1 MKDLQ
6 LVLTEPHERVLEMK
20 VRGDIDMA
28 TVPPLREAVRAA
40 AASRDYDT
48 LVIDLLGVD
57 FIDSSGLHV
66 LADADRAMVAQGG
79 KTQVVCAAANLLKV
93 FELTGL
99 DQVLSIVG
107 RRDAAHAAA
116 A

>member
-6 LVLTEPHERVLEMK
+6 LLLTEPRERVLEMK

-28 TVPPLREAVRAA
+28 TVATLRDATRTAVQ
-40 AASRDYDT
+40 SRDYDT

-66 LADADRAMVAQGG
+66 LTEAHRAMVVQGG
-79 KTQVVCAAANLLKV
+79 TAQVVCAAANLLKV

-99 DQVLSIVG
+99 DRVLSIVD
-107 RRDAAHAAA
+107 RREAVYAAA